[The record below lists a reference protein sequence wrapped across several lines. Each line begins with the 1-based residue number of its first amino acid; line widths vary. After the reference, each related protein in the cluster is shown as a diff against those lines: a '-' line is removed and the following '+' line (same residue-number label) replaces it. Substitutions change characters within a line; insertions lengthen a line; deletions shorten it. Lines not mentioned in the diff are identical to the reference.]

1 MSTPASGAPPGPE
14 ARWSVQAQA
23 RSTAPVDEVWPL
35 IGEARRWKEWTF
47 LTQSDLVRAGDPP
60 PDGIGAVRRFT
71 RFGIGS
77 QEEVVAWEPPHHLG
91 YTILKGFPVRHYRA
105 DVRPRTGRLG
115 HHHLL
120 VGDVRHQDPVH
131 RPSHGGRGDEDDRRV
146 RLRGGRTRRAAPRPG
161 PVNKVRRSR
170 SPIVDA
176 PWPGLRRSLTGPH

>member
-105 DVRPRTGRLG
+105 DVVLAPDGSGTTISWSATFDTKIPFTGRLM
-115 HHHLL
+115 
-120 VGDVRHQDPVH
+120 VAVVTRMI
-131 RPSHGGRGDEDDRRV
+131 GGFASGAAAHAGLFHDRDR
-146 RLRGGRTRRAAPRPG
+146 
-161 PVNKVRRSR
+161 
-170 SPIVDA
+170 
-176 PWPGLRRSLTGPH
+176 